1 MTARLTIAEARVGM
15 NPPDLRETAAGEI
28 RHALR
33 LSGSCVREEICSDAS
48 CACCLEAAD
57 AALAIIRAVFANP
70 TPEMVRA
77 SVQGWLDSGLMSGA
91 IRDAARVVL
100 GDDNST
106 AGGE

>member
-1 MTARLTIAEARVGM
+1 MT
-15 NPPDLRETAAGEI
+15 PPDLREAVARE
-28 RHALR
+28 LR
-33 LSGSCVREEICSDAS
+33 GLAKEYTEH
-48 CACCLEAAD
+48 EAAD
-57 AALAIIRAVFANP
+57 AALAVIRAVFATP

-91 IRDAARVVL
+91 IREAARVVL